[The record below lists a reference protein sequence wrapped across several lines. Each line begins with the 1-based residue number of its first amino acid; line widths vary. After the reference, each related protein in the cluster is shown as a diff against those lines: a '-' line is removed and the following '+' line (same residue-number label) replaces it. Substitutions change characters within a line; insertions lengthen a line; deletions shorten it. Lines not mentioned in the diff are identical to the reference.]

1 MLQGHQIKAAR
12 HLLGWSQE
20 DCAKHAGIGVE
31 TVNRLEVGS
40 GHPQQDAIDAV
51 LAALKKAG
59 IRFGERGKVGLEP
72 PTGGV
77 FPKA

>member
-1 MLQGHQIKAAR
+1 MITGEQVTAAR
-12 HLLGWSQE
+12 DLRLVAR

-31 TVNRLEVGS
+31 TLNRLEVGS
-40 GHPQQDAIDAV
+40 CDPRQDTIDAV
-51 LAALKKAG
+51 RAALKKAG
-59 IRFGERGKVGLEP
+59 IRFGERGKMALEP